1 MESAD
6 DELYSLYEKLYNKIC
21 NSCRSDNAKR
31 YYESSNIVP
40 EIGVL
45 ENRHDGNIK
54 VYTVKDVFVAPLFL
68 DVSAVNSNGF
78 SVINKV
84 LAVGQ
89 STIVMTGEII
99 DLFSTTNIATNVGE
113 DDYVFIAMNMSEEVN
128 KLYNKFKEWSNED
141 A

>member
-1 MESAD
+1 MY
-6 DELYSLYEKLYNKIC
+6 L
-21 NSCRSDNAKR
+21 
-31 YYESSNIVP
+31 
-40 EIGVL
+40 G
-45 ENRHDGNIK
+45 
-54 VYTVKDVFVAPLFL
+54 APLFL
-68 DVSAVNSNGF
+68 DVSVVNFNGF

-99 DLFSTTNIATNVGE
+99 DLFSTTYIDTNVGE